1 MQESI
6 ERMTSRANCA
16 NFTGKG
22 YVEID
27 KPTDD
32 ISIENKQNWKDARE
46 EDK

>member
-6 ERMTSRANCA
+6 ERITARANSA

-32 ISIENKQNWKDARE
+32 ISIENEQNRKDACE
-46 EDK
+46 KDK